1 MKSLKSASAAIVVFF
16 LVSFTHAQS
25 VDEVVSKHLTAI
37 GGTDNWKKVNSMKME
52 ANINVQGNDI
62 PVTIYQVNN
71 KASKSEINFQGT
83 VNYNIITNEGG
94 WKYFPIMGQAA
105 PEALSDD
112 EIKAGQN
119 QLDIQGE
126 LVDYKA
132 KGHKVELL
140 GKETIDGNE
149 AYKLKLTRK
158 NGSELVYLID
168 AKTNY
173 IVRATAK
180 VVANGQEIEQT
191 SIMSNYTKLPEG
203 IVVPMTLE
211 GVGPAPIVIS
221 KVEVNPKIDDSVFK
235 VTQ

>member
-1 MKSLKSASAAIVVFF
+1 MKALKFASFALIALF
-16 LVSFTHAQS
+16 LVSFVNAQT
-25 VDEVVSKHLTAI
+25 VDEVVTKHLDAI
-37 GGTDNWKKVNSMKME
+37 GGAANWKKVNTMKME

-71 KASKSEINFQGT
+71 KATKSEINFQGT
-83 VNYNIITNEGG
+83 VNYNIITTEGG

-105 PEALSDD
+105 PEALSDE

-132 KGHKVELL
+132 KGHKVELV
-140 GKETIDGNE
+140 GKETVDGIE
-149 AYKLKLTRK
+149 GYKLKVTRK
-158 NGSELVYLID
+158 NGSQVNFLID
-168 AKTNY
+168 AKTFY

-180 VVANGQEIEQT
+180 ISANGQEIEQT

-203 IVVPMTLE
+203 IFVPMTLE
-211 GVGPAPIVIS
+211 GVGPAPIVVS
-221 KVEVNPKIDDSVFK
+221 KIEVNPKIEDAVFK